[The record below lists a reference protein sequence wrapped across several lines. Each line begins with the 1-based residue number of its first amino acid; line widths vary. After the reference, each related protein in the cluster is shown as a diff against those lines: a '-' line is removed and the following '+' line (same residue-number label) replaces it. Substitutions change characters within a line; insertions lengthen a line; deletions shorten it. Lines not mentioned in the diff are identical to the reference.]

1 MNVGVYDDEAFT
13 LDCEHQR
20 QPIKIYYSRVRSC
33 VALRDVGDDDEVL
46 LVVGLLILFYTAG
59 NRIKSS
65 NTLCTALPQHTHLH
79 FYLCECVMC
88 IFECRY
94 LGFDCPR
101 LFRVYAKK
109 PPTIISLLPNETN
122 SIAKEPETTVKT
134 RTHSKQQYNFKIVK
148 IPLKKTHT
156 LHETQTTKVELRHD
170 ERETRRILDLV
181 LGWPGLAQLEVG
193 NSRDRRGA
201 AIRRNVQYT
210 SRTLAMMTTQRNTRK
225 NNTEKTE
232 QIWLPVRLVHLDT

>member
-1 MNVGVYDDEAFT
+1 MNVGVYDDEAFS

-20 QPIKIYYSRVRSC
+20 HPIKIYYSRVRSC

-59 NRIKSS
+59 NRIKSF

-148 IPLKKTHT
+148 IPLKKHTHSSRNAN
-156 LHETQTTKVELRHD
+156 HKSRVA
-170 ERETRRILDLV
+170 TRRTRNETDF
-181 LGWPGLAQLEVG
+181 GFGAWLARL
-193 NSRDRRGA
+193 S
-201 AIRRNVQYT
+201 AIGSWKQ
-210 SRTLAMMTTQRNTRK
+210 QR
-225 NNTEKTE
+225 
-232 QIWLPVRLVHLDT
+232 